1 MWTFAIGTSVYRLGD
16 SDLAPT
22 ALVVETARQ
31 APPGTALDL
40 ACGAGRNALWLAEH
54 GWSVTAV
61 DGAPAAIDI
70 LLKRASERAL
80 RVEAFV
86 ADLEKGEYP
95 IHPSAW
101 DLIAICYYLQR
112 DLFEPAKRGVKP
124 GGLLISIVH
133 ITEPAEEPT
142 YKRLKPGELETYFD
156 GWEIVH
162 RYEGKPRDSA
172 HRYGVAEIVA
182 RRPTNQ

>member
-1 MWTFAIGTSVYRLGD
+1 MKKSKNRGQTPFSRPRNRLKIRNCPARKGLSVPDFPIFSQLLTLGLVGCRNQPQASARVGSESSGVLPICPSVQATIGNVDIRDWDERYRLGD

-22 ALVVETARQ
+22 ALVVETTRQ
-31 APPGTALDL
+31 APPGSALDL

-95 IHPSAW
+95 IHPS
-101 DLIAICYYLQR
+101 
-112 DLFEPAKRGVKP
+112 
-124 GGLLISIVH
+124 GLAH
-133 ITEPAEEPT
+133 A
-142 YKRLKPGELETYFD
+142 FC
-156 GWEIVH
+156 
-162 RYEGKPRDSA
+162 PR
-172 HRYGVAEIVA
+172 
-182 RRPTNQ
+182 P

>member
-80 RVEAFV
+80 RVEAFLAPDSSHNSARPNTTSCSDQQTQHTSHQTSGQHNGPKV
-86 ADLEKGEYP
+86 T
-95 IHPSAW
+95 PSINNPLKF
-101 DLIAICYYLQR
+101 D
-112 DLFEPAKRGVKP
+112 
-124 GGLLISIVH
+124 
-133 ITEPAEEPT
+133 
-142 YKRLKPGELETYFD
+142 RLPK
-156 GWEIVH
+156 
-162 RYEGKPRDSA
+162 
-172 HRYGVAEIVA
+172 YGVNRLLELRAE
-182 RRPTNQ
+182 